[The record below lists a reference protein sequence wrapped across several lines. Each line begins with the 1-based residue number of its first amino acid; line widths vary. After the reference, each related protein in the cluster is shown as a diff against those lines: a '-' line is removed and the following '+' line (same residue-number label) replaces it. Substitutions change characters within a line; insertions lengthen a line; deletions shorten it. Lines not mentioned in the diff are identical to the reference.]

1 MRSSLHFDHMA
12 GLDNYLAAE
21 GITTQLPSMEYK
33 SRHHI
38 KRFFPIITRQI
49 WNRNQAV
56 AVVKPVFVFLKN
68 L

>member
-12 GLDNYLAAE
+12 GLDNYSAAE
-21 GITTQLPSMEYK
+21 GITTKLPSMEYK
-33 SRHHI
+33 SWHHL
-38 KRFFPIITRQI
+38 KRLFPIITRQI
-49 WNRNQAV
+49 WNSNHEV